1 MSLSQVTEPFITGK
15 IELDVK
21 EEKEVIDVYTLY
33 RVLKCIY
40 EKKETYVSEITT
52 CGIAKGT
59 AVQYTKIAELLGL
72 IVSEERGKRKIL
84 KLTDKGLDYLIV
96 FERLLSLIRK

>member
-1 MSLSQVTEPFITGK
+1 MSLSQMSEPIIVGR
-15 IELDVK
+15 IELDS
-21 EEKEVIDVYTLY
+21 EVIDVYTLY

-59 AVQYTKIAELLGL
+59 AVQYAKIAELLGL
-72 IVSEERGKRKIL
+72 VISEEKGKRKML

>member
-1 MSLSQVTEPFITGK
+1 MSEPIIVGR
-15 IELDVK
+15 IELDS
-21 EEKEVIDVYTLY
+21 EVIDVYTLY

-59 AVQYTKIAELLGL
+59 AVQYAKIAELLGL

>member
-1 MSLSQVTEPFITGK
+1 MSEPIIIGK
-15 IELDVK
+15 IKVDS
-21 EEKEVIDVYTLY
+21 EVIDVYTLY

-40 EKKETYVSEITT
+40 EKKETYISELVT
-52 CGIAKGT
+52 CGLAKGT
-59 AVQYTKIAELLGL
+59 AVQYAKIAELLGL
-72 IVSEERGKRKIL
+72 VISEEKGKKKML

>member
-1 MSLSQVTEPFITGK
+1 MSLSQMSEPIIIGK
-15 IELDVK
+15 IKVDS
-21 EEKEVIDVYTLY
+21 EVIDVYTLY

-40 EKKETYVSEITT
+40 EKKETYISELVT
-52 CGIAKGT
+52 CGLAKGT
-59 AVQYTKIAELLGL
+59 AVQYAKIAELLGL
-72 IVSEERGKRKIL
+72 VISEEKGKKKML

>member
-1 MSLSQVTEPFITGK
+1 MSDMDLSQISEPIIVRR
-15 IELDVK
+15 IELDS
-21 EEKEVIDVYTLY
+21 EVIDVYTLY

-59 AVQYTKIAELLGL
+59 AV
-72 IVSEERGKRKIL
+72 
-84 KLTDKGLDYLIV
+84 
-96 FERLLSLIRK
+96 